1 MQAYTAEQVARVS
14 AMDHATRNAEDII
27 NELQAEYNR
36 IRQASI
42 TQEIIMV
49 SGAAKAIG
57 ED

>member
-1 MQAYTAEQVARVS
+1 
-14 AMDHATRNAEDII
+14 MDHATRNAEDII